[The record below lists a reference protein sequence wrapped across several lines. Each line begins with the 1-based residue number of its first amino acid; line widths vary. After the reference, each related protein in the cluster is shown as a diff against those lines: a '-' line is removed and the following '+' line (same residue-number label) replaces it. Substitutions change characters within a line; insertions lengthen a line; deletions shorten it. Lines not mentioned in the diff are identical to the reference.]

1 MARTRAA
8 SGCPWE
14 AQSSANAT
22 GRYNWQMDT
31 LEDREAQL
39 ADRIRRLR
47 RAQRAQ
53 LLHTAIAVALGIAIG
68 FALAEAL
75 IDPVTV
81 ITSGC
86 DGIRT

>member
-1 MARTRAA
+1 M
-8 SGCPWE
+8 
-14 AQSSANAT
+14 Q
-22 GRYNWQMDT
+22 T
-31 LEDREAQL
+31 LQEREAEL
-39 ADRIRRLR
+39 DDRIRRLR
-47 RAQRAQ
+47 RARQAQ